1 MGLILPSLYKTIV
14 DTVDSIQVK
23 TVNISDNLT
32 TVLNDLYASEVD
44 KTDKDKL
51 WLYNGIL
58 QDQKLINQ
66 NQADTNNRLLDFVR
80 ALQDHVTKQYGD
92 VNNYLSNNNIRVY
105 QTFADVSEIVGYPIL
120 SNNIVT

>member
-1 MGLILPSLYKTIV
+1 MGLILPSLYKTIA